1 MMFLLRLSF
10 FQSIHTLWD
19 KIVNIIWP
27 IVLVLLVSKREQY
40 NLALLY
46 FVLRIGNVE
55 FFEINVEN
63 ISKTEFQISSQSGK

>member
-10 FQSIHTLWD
+10 FQSIQTLWD

-27 IVLVLLVSKREQY
+27 IMLVLLVSKREQY

-63 ISKTEFQISSQSGK
+63 IFKTEFQISSQSGK

>member
-27 IVLVLLVSKREQY
+27 IMLVLLVSKREQY

>member
-27 IVLVLLVSKREQY
+27 IMLVLLVSKREQY

-63 ISKTEFQISSQSGK
+63 YSKTEFQISSQSVK

>member
-1 MMFLLRLSF
+1 M
-10 FQSIHTLWD
+10 
-19 KIVNIIWP
+19 
-27 IVLVLLVSKREQY
+27 LVLLVSKREQY

-55 FFEINVEN
+55 IFEINVEN

>member
-27 IVLVLLVSKREQY
+27 IMLVLLVSKREQY

-63 ISKTEFQISSQSGK
+63 ISKTEFQISSQSVK